1 MVTEVS
7 SLQANFSRFETHPH
21 AQFWSMQLGGW
32 GGLCIITFL
41 SLTVWYGTP
50 NWRHI
55 SHTFIQ
61 AGLGMVLTLPLRT
74 IYQKIW
80 DSALLKQFIITAI
93 CIILTSAVW
102 TALRMQS
109 FLWLGEEYDIWK
121 DFGGWYF
128 GSFMVFLSWTALYFG
143 VKFYLLLQDEK
154 LQRSLAVQKM
164 QDEQLKRLSA
174 ETGAREAQIKML
186 RYQLN
191 PHFLFNTLN
200 SISALVKL
208 KRSDQ
213 ARIMLTQLG
222 DFLRFSLDNDAS
234 QKIPLAEEV
243 KALELYLSIEKIRYG
258 ERLSVSFDLDKTV
271 QKALIP
277 SFILQPLLENAL
289 KYAVANRVNGGE
301 IVIKARHIHNG
312 HSQQVS
318 TKAGDYADILNQD
331 RLCVSVEDDGE
342 IADITALET
351 LMQNNQDDTPPHRG
365 VGLNNIA
372 ERLRSHYGT
381 AASLSFERA
390 PLGGLSACLTLPY
403 ETDKTAQNQNTSAD
417 RPDNFTD
424 AQT

>member
-1 MVTEVS
+1 M
-7 SLQANFSRFETHPH
+7 
-21 AQFWSMQLGGW
+21 
-32 GGLCIITFL
+32 
-41 SLTVWYGTP
+41 
-50 NWRHI
+50 
-55 SHTFIQ
+55 
-61 AGLGMVLTLPLRT
+61 
-74 IYQKIW
+74 
-80 DSALLKQFIITAI
+80 
-93 CIILTSAVW
+93 
-102 TALRMQS
+102 
-109 FLWLGEEYDIWK
+109 
-121 DFGGWYF
+121 
-128 GSFMVFLSWTALYFG
+128 
-143 VKFYLLLQDEK
+143 
-154 LQRSLAVQKM
+154 QRSLAVQKM

-258 ERLSVSFDLDKTV
+258 DRLSVSFDIDEAV

-312 HSQQVS
+312 HSQQKPAKV
-318 TKAGDYADILNQD
+318 GDYPDVLNQD

-342 IADITALET
+342 IADITALEI

-365 VGLNNIA
+365 VGLKNIA

-390 PLGGLSACLTLPY
+390 PLGGLAACLTLPY
-403 ETDKTAQNQNTSAD
+403 ETDKLTENQNTPAD

-424 AQT
+424 AQA